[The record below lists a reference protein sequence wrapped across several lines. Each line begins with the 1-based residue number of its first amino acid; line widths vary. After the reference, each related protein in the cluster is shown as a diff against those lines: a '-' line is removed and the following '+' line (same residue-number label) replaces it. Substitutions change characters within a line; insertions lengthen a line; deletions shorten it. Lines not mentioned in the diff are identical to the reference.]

1 MHVDENEEY
10 ISDLLSDLDKHFF
23 FLNKVCLKYQLYK
36 ETNPMLF
43 LFMTLNDGHLLVTVE
58 EIFKVTALCF
68 HDNDLV

>member
-23 FLNKVCLKYQLYK
+23 LNKVCLKYQLYK
-36 ETNPMLF
+36 EVKPILF
-43 LFMTLNDGHLLVTVE
+43 LFVTLNDGHLLVTVE
-58 EIFKVTALCF
+58 EIFKVAALCF